1 MIHLILV
8 DDQNFTRQAL
18 KAILQTE
25 ANFTILGE
33 ANNGVQALELMDRS
47 EVDID
52 IAIVDL
58 DMPEMNG
65 FELTKQI
72 CHRFPKTKVIILS
85 GYEDRASI
93 NKAVSC
99 GARGYLLKNSSTQE
113 IVDTIEYVKRG
124 YFQLGAGLFE
134 QLISNLINNETE
146 TSNLLLQLKLDAERS
161 VSELKQEIILQKKE
175 IYHELLEELNIQLDS
190 LKSEF
195 RQGLYIFQNQV
206 SEQVNDGLDII
217 HKNQRDSQSNIESWE
232 QRFFQLVHK
241 INVLESSYKFQLKK
255 LEKENSLMRY
265 GLIFLLVAFFVE
277 KAIVLFFTI

>member
-25 ANFTILGE
+25 ANLTILGE
-33 ANNGVQALELMDRS
+33 ANNGVQALELMHRA

-58 DMPEMNG
+58 DMPKMNG

-72 CHRFPKTKVIILS
+72 CHRFPQTKVIILS
-85 GYEDRASI
+85 GYEDRESI

-124 YFQLGAGLFE
+124 YFQLGPGLFE

-146 TSNLLLQLKLDAERS
+146 TSSLLLQLKLDAERS
-161 VSELKQEIILQKKE
+161 FSELKQEIILQKKA
-175 IYHELLEELNIQLDS
+175 IYHELLEELNMQLDS

-206 SEQVNDGLDII
+206 SEQVNDGLDIL
-217 HKNQRDSQSNIESWE
+217 HKNQRNSQFNIDSWE
-232 QRFFQLVHK
+232 QRFFQLIHK
-241 INVLESSYKFQLKK
+241 INILESSYKFKLKK
-255 LEKENSLMRY
+255 LEKETSLMRY
-265 GLIFLLVAFFVE
+265 GLIFLLVAFLVE